1 MKKNPH
7 TPLVKSTES
16 DLRTIYDTIPDGLI
30 ITELVTG
37 LILEANQTACKMHGC
52 TRHQFISQPLTSII
66 ESGSIKLFYEKI
78 DYLKSRH
85 EFKSRLKHISRDKT
99 VFFVE
104 WHGVPITYN
113 NRECMLSII
122 RDVTNQILEE
132 NILREHILELS
143 HLEQSKL
150 LEISQTLAST
160 LEFNPGLILDQIHEI
175 IDYDHAGLFMLVNS
189 SLVTLAMRGDPK
201 FENLQPIK
209 VHVKGSETLS
219 FLFNGHRPIMIVDIW
234 ADDPQAQFL
243 RSLLDD
249 GAAQLL
255 TGMKSWMWIPLA
267 VKNRIIGGLGMA
279 HKEEGFFTLHHADLA
294 LSAAN
299 QAAITMANMELY
311 DQAKKIAIFEERQ
324 RLARNLHDA
333 VNQSLF
339 SAGLI
344 AEVLP
349 RLWEQDPEEARES
362 IKDLLH
368 LTRGAQAEMR
378 SLLAELRPSTL
389 IDSDLK
395 DLLTLLGNAF
405 TGRTNIPVKVIALKD
420 IILPSEVQVVFYR
433 ICQEALF
440 NVAKHAKAQNVEIL
454 LHQNGTKIEL
464 NVRDDGKGFSY
475 EDHISK
481 TSGHY
486 GLTMMKEHA
495 ESVRANLSINSQPGA
510 GTELTL
516 NWMYPKNGDPQ

>member
-1 MKKNPH
+1 MKNNPH
-7 TPLVKSTES
+7 PPLVKSTES
-16 DLRTIYDTIPDGLI
+16 DLRTIYDSAPDGLI
-30 ITELVTG
+30 ITELETG
-37 LILEANQTACKMHGC
+37 LILEANQTACKMHGY
-52 TRHQFISQPLTSII
+52 TDQEFISQQLTSII
-66 ESGSIKLFYEKI
+66 DSESLKLFNEKI
-78 DYLKSRH
+78 EQLKSRH
-85 EFKSRLKHISRDKT
+85 EFKSRLKHINRDKS
-99 VFFVE
+99 VIFIE
-104 WHGVPITYN
+104 WHGVPITYKN
-113 NRECMLSII
+113 KECMLSII

-143 HLEQSKL
+143 YLEQSKL

-175 IDYDHAGLFMLVNS
+175 IDFDHAGLFMLVNS
-189 SLVTLAMRGDPK
+189 SLVTLAMRGDPALEK
-201 FENLQPIK
+201 LKPMK
-209 VHVKGSETLS
+209 VHVKGTETLS
-219 FLFNGHRPIMIVDIW
+219 ILFNGHRPIIIADIW

-243 RSLLDD
+243 RALLDD

-255 TGMKSWMWIPLA
+255 IGMKSWMWIPLA
-267 VKNRIIGGLGMA
+267 VKKRIIGGLGMA
-279 HKEEGFFTLHHADLA
+279 HKEADFFTFHHADLA

-311 DQAKKIAIFEERQ
+311 EQAKKVAIYEERQ

-389 IDSDLK
+389 IDSDLR
-395 DLLTLLGNAF
+395 DLLTLLGNAY
-405 TGRTNIPVKVIALKD
+405 TGRTNIPVKVTAEKD
-420 IILPSEVQVVFYR
+420 INLPSEVQVVFYR

-440 NVAKHAKAQNVEIL
+440 NVAKHAKAQNVEIIL
-454 LHQNGTKIEL
+454 LQDGRKIEL
-464 NVRDDGKGFSY
+464 KIRDDGKGFSY

-486 GLTMMKEHA
+486 GLTMMNEHA
-495 ESVRANLSINSQPGA
+495 ESVRANLSIKSQPGA

-516 NWMYPKNGDPQ
+516 RWTYPNNGGKK

>member
-1 MKKNPH
+1 LKKNPYP
-7 TPLVKSTES
+7 PLIESSES
-16 DLRTIYDTIPDGLI
+16 DLRTIYDTAPDGLI
-30 ITELVTG
+30 ITEVETG
-37 LILEANQTACKMHGC
+37 LILEANQTACKMHGYN
-52 TRHQFISQPLTSII
+52 RQEFISKPLTSII
-66 ESGSIKLFYEKI
+66 ESGSLKLFNEKI

-85 EFKSRLKHISRDKT
+85 EFKSRLKHISRDKN
-99 VFFVE
+99 VFFAE

-113 NRECMLSII
+113 NKGCMLSII

-132 NILREHILELS
+132 NIIREHLLELS
-143 HLEQSKL
+143 YLEQSKL

-160 LEFNPGLILDQIHEI
+160 LEFNPDLILDQIHEI
-175 IDYDHAGLFMLVNS
+175 IDYDHAGLFMMVNS
-189 SLVTLAMRGDPK
+189 SLVTLAMSGDPK
-201 FENLQPIK
+201 FKKLNPFK
-209 VHVKGSETLS
+209 VHVKGTETLA
-219 FLFNGHRPIMIVDIW
+219 FLFNDHRPIIIADIW
-234 ADDPQAQFL
+234 ADHPQAKFL
-243 RSLLDD
+243 RTLLDD

-255 TGMKSWMWIPLA
+255 IGMKSWMWIPLA
-267 VKNRIIGGLGMA
+267 VKNRIIGGLGMG
-279 HKEEGFFTLHHADLA
+279 HKEEDFFTLHHADLA

-311 DQAKKIAIFEERQ
+311 EQAKKLAIYEERQ

-362 IKDLLH
+362 IIDLLH

-395 DLLTLLGNAF
+395 DLLTLLGNAY
-405 TGRTNIPVKVIALKD
+405 TGRTNIPVKVSAMKD
-420 IILPSEVQVVFYR
+420 IILPSEVQIVFYR

-440 NVAKHAKAQNVEIL
+440 NVAKHAKAQNVEIV
-454 LHQNGTKIEL
+454 LHQNGRTTEL

-495 ESVRANLSINSQPGA
+495 ESVRANLSIKSQPGA

-516 NWMYPKNGDPQ
+516 SWTYPKNGDIQ